1 MICLGSEDDST
12 TADAFRAEAARR
24 TAASFAVG
32 FPAGFAAPLPAG
44 FPPDFPAGFPPDFP
58 AGLLPDFPAG
68 LLPGFP
74 AGLLPDFPVPVN
86 FPAARAA
93 CSVVVAAPRVPV
105 RARGAEGRRAVTK
118 PWSLND
124 AGNRRSVLP

>member
-1 MICLGSEDDST
+1 MTTTSTMVRTVICLGSEDDST

-24 TAASFAVG
+24 TAAGFGVG

-58 AGLLPDFPAG
+58 AGLLPD
-68 LLPGFP
+68 L
-74 AGLLPDFPVPVN
+74 PVPVG